1 MLILELNPPWPAN
14 VIVAVPEDPVW
25 NVIEEIGLIEKSG
38 SVEESQMLLSTI
50 PKAKAVSLFPYC
62 EFEEKATETSRNSP
76 EAWSNAKP
84 VEDEIVNPE

>member
-1 MLILELNPPWPAN
+1 
-14 VIVAVPEDPVW
+14 
-25 NVIEEIGLIEKSG
+25 
-38 SVEESQMLLSTI
+38 MLLSTI

-84 VEDEIVNPE
+84 VEDENVNPD